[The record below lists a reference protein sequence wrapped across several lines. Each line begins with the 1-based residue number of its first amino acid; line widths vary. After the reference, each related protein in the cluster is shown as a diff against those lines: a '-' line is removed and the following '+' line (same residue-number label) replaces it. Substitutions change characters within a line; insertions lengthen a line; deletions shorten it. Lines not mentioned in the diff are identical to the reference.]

1 MQGQQVEWNCHPEAE
16 AFVTKRLDRFVAEVP
31 PLEAFTAK
39 LYQQASGR
47 LVDWLDHVVLAGGE
61 AVRGELVELGFEA
74 EESPADPGDSVYEH
88 PGAVLPRVVLRGGG
102 RHSLRSATA
111 AGVGEML
118 ATAIQ
123 VEEVGHFLMA
133 QRVAAAIEGSP
144 LSPLRRARV
153 WRGGSGREVLAVERR
168 GYRGTLPTEMP
179 ADYAGRYLNALERWA
194 TRPRRFD
201 DTREGMDQTLKLA
214 RTLVGEL
221 GADTAAW
228 VAFAA
233 ERIYWQQRNRAGQ
246 VQKSRQDS
254 LGLGWANHDHHTF
267 RSSREVFSV
276 LIQILETFGFHKRER
291 FYAGKEAGWGA
302 QVMEQPGCRFVVFA
316 DVDLA
321 PEEVAS
327 DFTRQPLPPRRELG
341 TVGLWCALHGES
353 MLTAGLHHL
362 AGRFEFE
369 AATAG
374 LDGWGI
380 KQLHP
385 FSDFSYLRQAFTQAE
400 RWIVD
405 TDRLDQLAAVGLIDG
420 QQRAR
425 FAEQGAVGSHLENIQ
440 RGEGFKGF
448 NQTAVSDI
456 IRRTDPR
463 AEQGAA

>member
-1 MQGQQVEWNCHPEAE
+1 MVTQGQQVEWRRHPEAE
-16 AFVTKRLDRFVAEVP
+16 AFLIARLDRFVAEMP
-31 PLEAFTAK
+31 PLQAFAVQLT
-39 LYQQASGR
+39 QRASGR
-47 LVDWLDHVVLAGGE
+47 LIDWLDHVVLADGE
-61 AVRGELVELGFEA
+61 AVRGELAELGFEA
-74 EESPADPGDSVYEH
+74 EEAPADLGDVVYWH
-88 PGAVLPRVVLRGGG
+88 PGAILPRVVVRGKGRPHGG
-102 RHSLRSATA
+102 
-111 AGVGEML
+111 ML
-118 ATAIQ
+118 AAAIQ
-123 VEEVGHFLMA
+123 VEEVSHFLMA
-133 QRVAAAIEGSP
+133 QRVAAAVEGSP

-153 WRGGSGREVLAVERR
+153 WRDGNGREVLAVERR

-179 ADYAGRYLNALERWA
+179 VDYPGRYVHALERWA

-201 DTREGMDQTLKLA
+201 DVREGMEQTLKLA
-214 RTLVGEL
+214 RSLAGEL
-221 GADTAAW
+221 GTDTAAW

-246 VQKSRQDS
+246 AQKSRQDS

-267 RSSREVFSV
+267 RSSREIFSV

-302 QVMEQPGCRFVVFA
+302 QVMEQPGCRFAVFA

-327 DFTRQPLPPRRELG
+327 DFTRQPLPPRQELG

-353 MLTAGLHHL
+353 MLSGGLHHL
-362 AGRFEFE
+362 AGRLDFE

-374 LDGWGI
+374 LDGWGV

-385 FSDFSYLRQAFTQAE
+385 FSEFSYLRQAFTQGERWVVDAE
-400 RWIVD
+400 RLE
-405 TDRLDQLAAVGLIDG
+405 RLAASGMIDDKP
-420 QQRAR
+420 RAR

>member
-1 MQGQQVEWNCHPEAE
+1 MVTQGQQVEWRCHPAAE
-16 AFVTKRLDRFVAEVP
+16 AFLIERLDRFVAEMP
-31 PLEAFTAK
+31 PLQAFAGQ

-47 LVDWLDHVVLAGGE
+47 LIDWLDHVVLADGE
-61 AVRGELVELGFEA
+61 AVRGELTELGFDA
-74 EESPADPGDSVYEH
+74 EEAPADPGDTVYQH
-88 PGAVLPRVVLRGGG
+88 PGAILPLIVLRSGG
-102 RHSLRSATA
+102 RPQIGLVA
-111 AGVGEML
+111 A
-118 ATAIQ
+118 AIQ
-123 VEEVGHFLMA
+123 VEEVSHFLA
-133 QRVAAAIEGSP
+133 AERVAAAVEGSP

-153 WRGGSGREVLAVERR
+153 WRDRNGREVLAVERR

-179 ADYAGRYLNALERWA
+179 ADYPERYLRALERWA

-201 DTREGMDQTLKLA
+201 DVRDGMEQTLKLA
-214 RTLVGEL
+214 RSLAGEL

-228 VAFAA
+228 VALTA

-246 VQKSRQDS
+246 AQKSRQDS

-276 LIQILETFGFHKRER
+276 LIQILETFGFHRRER

-302 QVMEQPGCRFVVFA
+302 QVMEQPGCRFAVFA

-327 DFTRQPLPPRRELG
+327 DFTRQALPPRQELG

-362 AGRFEFE
+362 AGRLDFD

-374 LDGWGI
+374 LDGWGV

-385 FSDFSYLRQAFTQAE
+385 FSEFSYLRQAFTQGE
-400 RWIVD
+400 RWAVD
-405 TDRLDQLAAVGLIDG
+405 PERLDRLAATGLIDDK
-420 QQRAR
+420 QQAR